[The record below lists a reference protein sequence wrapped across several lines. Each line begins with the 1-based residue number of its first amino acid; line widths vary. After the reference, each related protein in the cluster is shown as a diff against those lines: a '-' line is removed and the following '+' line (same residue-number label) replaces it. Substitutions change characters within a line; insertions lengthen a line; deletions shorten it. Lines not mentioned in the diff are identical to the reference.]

1 VKADQHKAKR
11 ALQRGAALA
20 DPEALK
26 NLAVMFRQGLGG
38 SADQGAALKWYLAAR
53 AVGWPGLDAAV
64 AELEGELS
72 PRAARKA
79 EDEAR
84 AWLAENKAPVLNP
97 GPRVGL
103 GPGGLQT
110 P

>member
-38 SADQGAALKWYLAAR
+38 QADQGAALKWYLAAR
-53 AVGWPGLDAAV
+53 AV
-64 AELEGELS
+64 
-72 PRAARKA
+72 RKA
-79 EDEAR
+79 EDEAK
-84 AWLAENKAPVLNP
+84 AWLAENKAS
-97 GPRVGL
+97 L
-103 GPGGLQT
+103 GPEAPDPQAGGR
-110 P
+110 